1 MGSVD
6 KLDAD
11 QGILRAENIRVNSVQ
26 GVSALIV
33 IAIAGG
39 PCKKR
44 FRHPVF
50 LKGRQ
55 HLLTVVLRHR
65 VNLGKLRCNLPL
77 RLLRQSQHA
86 GRKPQWIG
94 HIHHSISSLSQNT

>member
-33 IAIAGG
+33 IAIAVF
-39 PCKKR
+39 PAKKGSATLC
-44 FRHPVF
+44 F
-50 LKGRQ
+50 
-55 HLLTVVLRHR
+55 
-65 VNLGKLRCNLPL
+65 
-77 RLLRQSQHA
+77 
-86 GRKPQWIG
+86 
-94 HIHHSISSLSQNT
+94 